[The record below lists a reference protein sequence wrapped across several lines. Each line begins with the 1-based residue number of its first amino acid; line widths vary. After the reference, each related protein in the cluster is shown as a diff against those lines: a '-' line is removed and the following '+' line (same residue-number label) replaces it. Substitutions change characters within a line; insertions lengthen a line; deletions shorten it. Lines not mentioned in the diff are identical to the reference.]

1 MNKVISGGKKYKK
14 WEVEHYLKKDSKKL
28 SDEDI
33 IDTLLTNRGIK
44 SAAEVKEF
52 FNPKVPDDIEITS
65 LGVDNK
71 QIDKVIK
78 RLVKAKKAKEK
89 IIIYGDYDAD
99 GICATA
105 IIWETLYTLGF
116 DVLPFI
122 PDRFSDGYG
131 INYESVKNLF
141 ENNNKLS
148 LIITVDNG
156 IVAEKDVDKINKLGI
171 DVIITDHHQ
180 KGKKIPK
187 AFGIAHTT
195 EVCGAALSWF
205 LAKEIEKKLSSKIT
219 VSENNLEL
227 AAIGTVAD
235 QVPLLGANRAIVKF
249 GLERLNNTKRIGL
262 LSLYK
267 AIGIET
273 GNIGIYEVGFLIA
286 PRLNAMGRLGNAL
299 DSLRLLCTK
308 NVSKAGN
315 LSSVLDNTNLERQKL
330 VDDLL
335 HSVVDAADKKS
346 QKSMIIITGEE
357 YHEGVIGL
365 MASKL
370 VETFYRP
377 AIVISKGK
385 SVSKA
390 SARSIPGVNIIELIR
405 SQSELLIDGGGHP
418 MAAGFSINTDDLDT
432 FTKNLEEEAKKTI
445 DTTFFDKKL
454 KVDLNINFNLINKK
468 FYEKLQ
474 KFEPTGIGNPRSLFL
489 SEQVN
494 LLDFRFVGRDASHA
508 KLVFKQQEIVFEAIA
523 FNFGYNDL
531 FYKNKVYNICYSV
544 DMNNWSGLNK
554 IEFKIR
560 DISLIE

>member
-141 ENNNKLS
+141 ENNSKLS

-219 VSENNLEL
+219 ISENNLEL

-370 VETFYRP
+370 VEKFYRP

-531 FYKNKVYNICYSV
+531 FYKNKVYNICYSL